1 MLPYLSPYLSKLLDC
16 GPGYL
21 GGSLAGPLQAER
33 LRHWLMLL
41 GRWAARR
48 GLYQAARMWFRLAQ
62 GPRSTDV
69 VAQRYALHCAHA
81 VGDGAT
87 PLEFVI
93 LGTTGLCNASCI
105 HCPTGKA
112 STAQVPRTPM
122 PMDTFERII
131 RGIAQERRIITGHL
145 AFGLFGDGLVDP
157 FVNQRAQMVR
167 QYLPDVR
174 LVINT
179 NGASFN
185 LQRHASLAGL
195 IDAVTLHCESIDP
208 ETYNHLMQPLR
219 LENVLPKLE
228 QVLRTFPV
236 VQVSIPASRAN
247 LPHLRATAE
256 WFRQRGAVDIHFD
269 PLASRCAEDT
279 EVFDSLAFKPSPIA
293 CKPNALNSL
302 IIDCDGKVLA
312 CCQDFQRLH
321 TVGDLQLQE
330 LPEALS
336 DYRRTDLQQIFAE
349 DRHAEVATC
358 SRCRGDIRTPD
369 FPFDVRVGELT
380 TAW

>member
-1 MLPYLSPYLSKLLDC
+1 MLPYLSPYLNNWLDC
-16 GPGYL
+16 GPDRL
-21 GGSLAGPLQAER
+21 GLSLTGPLPFER
-33 LRHWLMLL
+33 LRQRAMSL
-41 GRWAARR
+41 GRQAAHR
-48 GLYQAARMWFRLAQ
+48 GWYQAARACFLLAR
-62 GPRSTDV
+62 GKGATDL
-69 VAQRYALHCAHA
+69 AARRYALHCAHA
-81 VGDGAT
+81 VGAGAA
-87 PLEFVI
+87 PLEFVV

-112 STAQVPRTPM
+112 ATAQVPRTPM
-122 PMDTFERII
+122 PMDTFERIV
-131 RGIAQERRIITGHL
+131 RGIAEQRRIITGHL

-179 NGASFN
+179 NGAAFDR
-185 LQRHASLAGL
+185 QRHAPLVDL
-195 IDAVTLHCESIDP
+195 IDAVTLHCESLDL

-247 LPHLRATAE
+247 FPHLHSTAE
-256 WFRQRGAVDIHFD
+256 WFRERGAVDIHFD

-279 EVFDSLAFKPSPIA
+279 EVFDRLAFQPQPIA
-293 CKPNALNSL
+293 CKPDALKSL

-321 TVGDLQLQE
+321 PIGDLQLQE
-330 LPEALS
+330 LREALA
-336 DYRRTDLQQIFAE
+336 DHRRTDLQEIFAE
-349 DRHAEVATC
+349 GRHAEVETC

-369 FPFDVRVGELT
+369 FPFDTCVG
-380 TAW
+380 